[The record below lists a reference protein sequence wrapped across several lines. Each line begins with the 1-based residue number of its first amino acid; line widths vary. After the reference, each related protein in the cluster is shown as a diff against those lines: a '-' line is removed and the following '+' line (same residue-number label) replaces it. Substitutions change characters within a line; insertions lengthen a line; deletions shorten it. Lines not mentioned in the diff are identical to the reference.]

1 MPELVVDRYLQ
12 RVLDRHAAMPSRP
25 WTTYAA
31 DLSQEDIAAFGISVV
46 TVDGQT
52 YEAGDTRVGFP
63 IQSISKPM
71 TFALA
76 LDRHG
81 PDVVARHVDVEP
93 TGVSFNAIGLDAD
106 TGLPLNPMVNA
117 GAIAVASLLDDID
130 EILDGFAL
138 FAGRRLAVDSLLWA
152 DEGAASHR
160 NRAIAHLLKGSG
172 ALGDVDPESAL
183 SLYLGQCTAQ
193 VDCRDLAMIAATLA
207 NGGVNPATG
216 TRAAGY
222 ETARG
227 VLSVMT
233 SCGMYD
239 AAGQWLFT
247 VGMPAK
253 SGVAGSI
260 IAVLPGRFGL
270 AVYSPP
276 LDEHGNSIR
285 GLAVCRDISDDMA
298 LHMIESGRRGPSPVR
313 ARYTLRER
321 TSKRVRAAEAQELL
335 GEIGDQAVAFE
346 LQGEMLFSEAEF
358 VTREVALAAA
368 SARLV
373 VLDFRRVRF
382 VLGPVAEMIADLHE
396 QLAGADVRLVLSAS
410 QRFDR
415 LVERM
420 AEYAPGRGPEIF
432 AELDL
437 ALEHCETLLLAE
449 SLPDLEPV
457 HVALADHD
465 LLAGIPPES
474 IAVLRA
480 DMEHRRYRAGELVL
494 RRDDLPEEL
503 LLIISGELSVMLDT
517 GDGDVRVGTLSAGML
532 LGEMALLTEERR
544 SGDVLADTEVEAYA
558 MSRTQLASLR
568 EHDPALQAVVLEN
581 LVRILSR
588 RAQLTRDELALA
600 AE

>member
-1 MPELVVDRYLQ
+1 MSELVVARYLQ
-12 RVLDRHAAMPSRP
+12 RLLDRHSALSSGPP
-25 WTTYAA
+25 TTYAPN
-31 DLSQEDIAAFGISVV
+31 LSEEDAAAFGISLV
-46 TVDGQT
+46 TVDGQS
-52 YEAGDTRVGFP
+52 YEAGDTRVMSP

-81 PDVVARHVDVEP
+81 PEVVSRHVDVEP
-93 TGVSFNAIGLDAD
+93 SGVSFTSMELDPD

-117 GAIAVASLLDDID
+117 GAIAVASLFDDL
-130 EILDGFAL
+130 EQILAGYAL
-138 FAGRRLAVDSLLWA
+138 FAGRDLAIDRGLWA
-152 DEGAASHR
+152 SEMAANHR

-172 ALGDVDPESAL
+172 ALGEDDPERAL
-183 SLYLGQCTAQ
+183 SLYLGQCAAQ

-207 NGGVNPATG
+207 NGGVNPATA

-222 ETARG
+222 ETVRG

-239 AAGQWLFT
+239 AAGRWLFT

-253 SGVAGSI
+253 SGVSGSI

-285 GLAVCRDISDDMA
+285 GLAVCRDISEDMA

-321 TSKRVRAAEAQELL
+321 TSKRVRPPEAHLLL
-335 GEIGDQAVAFE
+335 GEIGDRAVAFE
-346 LQGEMLFSEAEF
+346 LQGELLFSEAEF
-358 VTREVALAAA
+358 VTREVAFLGAEV
-368 SARLV
+368 RLV
-373 VLDFRRVRF
+373 VLDFRRVRY
-382 VLGPVAEMIADLHE
+382 VLGPVAGLIADLHD
-396 QLAGADVRLVLSAS
+396 QLSAS
-410 QRFDR
+410 GMQLLLSSPQRHER

-420 AEYAPGRGPEIF
+420 AEYAPGLGPEAF

-437 ALEHCETLLLAE
+437 ALERCEALLLAD
-449 SLPDLEPV
+449 SLPGIEPV

-465 LLAGIPPES
+465 LLIGLPPDAIARLQAG
-474 IAVLRA
+474 
-480 DMEHRRYRAGELVL
+480 MEHRRYNAGELIL
-494 RRDDLPEEL
+494 HRDELAEEL
-503 LLIISGELSVMLDT
+503 LLIISGEISVMLEIA
-517 GDGDVRVGTLSAGML
+517 DGNVRVGTLSAGML
-532 LGEMALLTEERR
+532 LGEMALLTDEPR
-544 SGDVLADTEVEAYA
+544 SGDVRADTDVEAFA
-558 MSRTQLASLR
+558 LSRAQLASLR
-568 EHDPALQAVVLEN
+568 EAEPALQAVVLEN

-588 RAQLTRDELALA
+588 RAQVMRDELALA